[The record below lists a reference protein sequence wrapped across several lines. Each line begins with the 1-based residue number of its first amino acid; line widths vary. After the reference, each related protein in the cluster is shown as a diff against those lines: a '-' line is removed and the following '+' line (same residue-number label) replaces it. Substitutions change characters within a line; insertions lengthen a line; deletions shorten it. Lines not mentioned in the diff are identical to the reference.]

1 MSTNETIPTSPT
13 SVTKEEDSSKDSEHV
28 EGVGGGEEE
37 GGGEGGKEEAGKGG
51 EKEEAPELHSN
62 TVKLEN
68 MKNQVFFLYPD
79 RNVRLSGFW
88 LLMILSS
95 IIATSGVG
103 SDSAATV
110 IGAMIVAPLMT
121 PILGTML
128 SIVIGD
134 GRNFLVSLTL
144 VLTGAGSAILIGY
157 LYGLALNDD
166 WISKENN
173 SQVAG
178 RVQPK
183 LTDLIGALATGAV
196 GSIALVRKD
205 IASTMPGVAISIA
218 LVPPLCV
225 VGLTLSSNEGQDA
238 AGAMLL
244 FATNFACIVV
254 MGIIVMHLYRVPRM
268 VTDITRR
275 KRVAQII
282 AVLVNLGLLAMVAIP
297 LTITSKQLS
306 DTYAIT
312 DCLTAKINEW
322 GNPNGW
328 YVNLIVTTGKLGEYI
343 AQVTIAGEPPFPED
357 SDFPNVTNICDAD
370 SIDLRFIPAKTYE
383 VY

>member
-1 MSTNETIPTSPT
+1 MSTNQVIPTSPT
-13 SVTKEEDSSKDSEHV
+13 SETKDEDSSKASEHV
-28 EGVGGGEEE
+28 EE
-37 GGGEGGKEEAGKGG
+37 GGGNEERGGGKEEAPVQSSNIVDL
-51 EKEEAPELHSN
+51 EK
-62 TVKLEN
+62 

-79 RNVRLSGFW
+79 RNTRLSGFW

-103 SDSAATV
+103 SDSSATV

-128 SIVIGD
+128 GIVIGD
-134 GRNFLVSLTL
+134 GRNFLFCLMM

-157 LYGLALNDD
+157 LYGLPMNDEATLV
-166 WISKENN
+166 ENN

-183 LTDLIGALATGAV
+183 ITDLIGALATGAV
-196 GSIALVRKD
+196 GSIALVRQD

-225 VGLTLSSNEGQDA
+225 VGLCLSNNQGEDA

-268 VTDITRR
+268 VPVNSSRR
-275 KRVAQII
+275 KKAAQLI
-282 AVLVNLGLLAMVAIP
+282 AVVINLGLLVIVAIP
-297 LTITSKQLS
+297 LGITSRQLS
-306 DTYAIT
+306 DTYEIQ
-312 DCLTAKINEW
+312 DCLTDKINEW
-322 GNPNGW
+322 GNPQGW
-328 YVNLIVTTGKLGEYI
+328 YVRLVVTTGKLGQYF
-343 AQVTIAGEPPFPED
+343 AKVTVAGKPPFPDEA
-357 SDFPNVTNICDAD
+357 DFPNVTNLCGTD
-370 SIDLRFIPAKTYE
+370 SIDLTFVPAKTYE
-383 VY
+383 LY

>member
-1 MSTNETIPTSPT
+1 MSTNQSIPTSPT
-13 SVTKEEDSSKDSEHV
+13 SETKDEASSNASEHV
-28 EGVGGGEEE
+28 EE
-37 GGGEGGKEEAGKGG
+37 GGGKDQGGG
-51 EKEEAPELHSN
+51 EKEEAPAPVQQPSN
-62 TVKLEN
+62 RVDLEK
-68 MKNQVFFLYPD
+68 MKDQVFFLYPD
-79 RNVRLSGFW
+79 RNTRLSGFW

-128 SIVIGD
+128 GIVIGD
-134 GRNFLVSLTL
+134 GRNFLFCLML

-157 LYGLALNDD
+157 IYGLPMNDD
-166 WISKENN
+166 SISVENN

-196 GSIALVRKD
+196 GSIALVRQD

-218 LVPPLCV
+218 LVPPLSV
-225 VGLTLSSNEGQDA
+225 VGLSLSSNQGQDA

-268 VTDITRR
+268 VPVNSSRR
-275 KRVAQII
+275 KK
-282 AVLVNLGLLAMVAIP
+282 AVQLIVVLMNLGLLAFVAIP
-297 LTITSKQLS
+297 LGITSKQLS
-306 DTYAIT
+306 DTYAIQ
-312 DCLTAKINEW
+312 DCLTDKINEW
-322 GNPNGW
+322 GNPQGW
-328 YVNLIVTTGKLGEYI
+328 YVKLIVTTGKLGQYF
-343 AQVTIAGEPPFPED
+343 AMVTIAGKPPFPDEA
-357 SDFPNVTNICDAD
+357 DFPNVTNVCGAD
-370 SIDLRFIPAKTYE
+370 SIDMVFVPVKSYE